1 MLTEER
7 LAGTSTRDATFGGS
21 YHVVGR
27 RPSRRAEEVG
37 MNAVVALEQEQQPN
51 DDDLRR
57 MVGPD
62 PHRPGPD
69 RARLIEQ
76 GVPVW
81 AIIGHLLAMNAGT
94 DPLDSSPQAIAQV
107 AEDYRIPTSAVAA
120 ALLYYAEHRAAIDT
134 RLAINAAGV

>member
-1 MLTEER
+1 
-7 LAGTSTRDATFGGS
+7 
-21 YHVVGR
+21 
-27 RPSRRAEEVG
+27 
-37 MNAVVALEQEQQPN
+37 MNAVIALEQKHQLR

-69 RARLIEQ
+69 RARLIEE

-81 AIIGHLLAMNAGT
+81 AIIGHLLALGGGE
-94 DPLDSSPQAIAQV
+94 DPLDSSPQTVDQV
-107 AEDYRIPTSAVAA
+107 ADDYRISHTAIAA

-134 RLAINAAGV
+134 RLAINAANV